1 MKKKALITLLA
12 ALTAGSFLLLS
23 GCGTD
28 QPDGDA
34 LSAEAETTHF
44 TDGTIEMHSVWYNAD
59 DSALSSAAITILD
72 RRDEVFTGTT
82 DEAGN
87 LASCSLPGNTTFTCE
102 VTDSTGSTVAEG
114 EFIFQ
119 ISDEYESLTIYPV
132 HEGNG
137 EHVMEIPA
145 DKTDLRVAIFVT
157 EDGELSFVN
166 LSPYTGSEETSGE
179 ENADAAA
186 GQTGADAG
194 QAGTDAG
201 QTDPAAGQTD
211 AAAGQTGT
219 NAAAGQTDANAGQAG
234 TDAQNTQ
241 PQQ

>member
-119 ISDEYESLTIYPV
+119 ISDEYESLTVYPV

-201 QTDPAAGQTD
+201 QTDPAAGQAGTD
-211 AAAGQTGT
+211 
-219 NAAAGQTDANAGQAG
+219 AAAGQTDANAGQ
-234 TDAQNTQ
+234 TDAQNPQ